1 MPSVTITPA
10 WNILYTCATL
20 YLLVILICDIV
31 YVDRIEWWRVWSYST
46 LSVTTSG
53 SLIPQSFF
61 SSTKRIYL
69 KRRSRNHRS
78 PSAIQHT
85 LVCMLCCSLIVKSD
99 SKSAGSSVHQ
109 TLSCSVVGLPLKQ
122 MWAENHLL
130 FCAYIFSRKC
140 SLNQQTPDKSPHFS
154 RWLRGGKPKFYT
166 YSIHFTISF
175 DILRVAATMGLKVM
189 VLDLWVLVDWS
200 RVQMRSFHRQ
210 NSRVM
215 SG

>member
-53 SLIPQSFF
+53 SLIPQSFS

-78 PSAIQHT
+78 PSVIQHT

-109 TLSCSVVGLPLKQ
+109 TLSCSVVGLPLKTNVG
-122 MWAENHLL
+122 WKSFAFLCIYFFHESVVWTNKLPTRALISLADCAEASPILYL
-130 FCAYIFSRKC
+130 FY
-140 SLNQQTPDKSPHFS
+140 SLH
-154 RWLRGGKPKFYT
+154 
-166 YSIHFTISF
+166 H
-175 DILRVAATMGLKVM
+175 
-189 VLDLWVLVDWS
+189 
-200 RVQMRSFHRQ
+200 
-210 NSRVM
+210 
-215 SG
+215 